1 MKGPQRSASS
11 GPVPTTFFFVRHG
24 ESEANLARVFSGRRD
39 SPLTERGRAQAVTV
53 ADAIAD
59 VPFDR
64 IVATPLSRSLDTAL
78 VIARRRK
85 MPVDVV
91 RDLIEID
98 VGDNT
103 GKAFDEIAGLPEWKD
118 DGFVSWPK
126 GESLEQVLRRG
137 LKALTRLHR
146 ESEGGTVLV
155 IGHGGVTRIL
165 VSHFLGILPKLD
177 SSRQTNTAVTVIVT
191 DGDTGRVER
200 LFESAH
206 VADLPPRT
214 K

>member
-1 MKGPQRSASS
+1 M
-11 GPVPTTFFFVRHG
+11 TTFFFVRHG
-24 ESEANLARVFSGRRD
+24 ESEANRARIFSGRRD

-91 RDLIEID
+91 PGLIEID
-98 VGDNT
+98 VGDKT
-103 GKAFDEIAGLPEWKD
+103 GATFDEVAGLPDWKD

-126 GESLEQVLRRG
+126 GESLEQVLTRSLG
-137 LKALTRLHR
+137 ALKAIHR
-146 ESEGGTVLV
+146 ESPGKTILV

-177 SSRQTNTAVTVIVT
+177 ASRQTNTAVTVIVT
-191 DGDTGRVER
+191 DGETGRVER

-206 VADLPPRT
+206 IT
-214 K
+214 EK

>member
-1 MKGPQRSASS
+1 M
-11 GPVPTTFFFVRHG
+11 TTFFFVRHG
-24 ESEANLARVFSGRRD
+24 ESEANFARVFSGRRD

-53 ADAIAD
+53 ADALEA

-98 VGDNT
+98 VGDKT
-103 GKAFDEIAGLPEWKD
+103 GATFDEVAGLPDWKD
-118 DGFVSWPK
+118 DGFVSWPN
-126 GESLEQVLRRG
+126 GETLDQVLARS
-137 LKALTRLHR
+137 LKALTRIHR
-146 ESEGGTVLV
+146 ESEGETVLV

-165 VSHFLGILPKLD
+165 VSHFLGILPRLD
-177 SSRQTNTAVTVIVT
+177 ASRQTNTAVTVIVT
-191 DGDTGRVER
+191 DGETGRVER

>member
-1 MKGPQRSASS
+1 M
-11 GPVPTTFFFVRHG
+11 TTFFFVRHG
-24 ESEANLARVFSGRRD
+24 ESEANLARIFSGRRD

-53 ADAIAD
+53 ADALDA

-64 IVATPLSRSLDTAL
+64 IIATPLSRSLDTAL

-91 RDLIEID
+91 PGLIEID
-98 VGDNT
+98 VGEKT
-103 GKAFDEIAGLPEWKD
+103 GATFDEVAGLPDWRD
-118 DGFVSWPK
+118 DGFISWQE
-126 GESLEQVLRRG
+126 GESLEQVLDRSLSA
-137 LKALTRLHR
+137 LKVIHHDIP
-146 ESEGGTVLV
+146 GGTVLV

-177 SSRQTNTAVTVIVT
+177 ASRQTNTAVTVIVT
-191 DGDTGRVER
+191 DGDAGRVER

>member
-1 MKGPQRSASS
+1 MKRPERSASS
-11 GPVPTTFFFVRHG
+11 LPVSTTFFFVRHG

-53 ADAIAD
+53 ADALAD

-78 VIARRRK
+78 VVARRRK

-98 VGDNT
+98 VGEKT
-103 GKAFDEIAGLPEWKD
+103 GATFDEVAGLPDWKD
-118 DGFVSWPK
+118 DGFISWPS
-126 GESLEQVLRRG
+126 GETLHQVLARS
-137 LKALTRLHR
+137 LKALTRIHR
-146 ESEGGTVLV
+146 ESGGETVLV

-177 SSRQTNTAVTVIVT
+177 ASRQTNTAVTVIVT

>member
-1 MKGPQRSASS
+1 M
-11 GPVPTTFFFVRHG
+11 TTFFFVRHG
-24 ESEANLARVFSGRRD
+24 ESEANLARIFSGRRD

-53 ADAIAD
+53 ADALDA
-59 VPFDR
+59 VRFDR

-78 VIARRRK
+78 VVARRRK

-98 VGDNT
+98 VGDKT
-103 GKAFDEIAGLPEWKD
+103 GATFDEVAGLPDWKD
-118 DGFVSWPK
+118 DGFISWPN
-126 GESLEQVLRRG
+126 GESLSQVLERSLRA
-137 LKALTRLHR
+137 LKAIHR
-146 ESEGGTVLV
+146 ETPDGTVLV

-177 SSRQTNTAVTVIVT
+177 TSRQTNTAVTVIVT

-206 VADLPPRT
+206 VADAPPRT

>member
-1 MKGPQRSASS
+1 MQ
-11 GPVPTTFFFVRHG
+11 PTTFFFVRHG

-53 ADAIAD
+53 ADALDA

-98 VGDNT
+98 VGDKT
-103 GKAFDEIAGLPEWKD
+103 GATFDEVAGLPDWKD
-118 DGFVSWPK
+118 DGFVSWPN
-126 GESLEQVLRRG
+126 GEDLEQVLGRG

-177 SSRQTNTAVTVIVT
+177 ASRQTNTAVTVIVT
-191 DGDTGRVER
+191 DGETGRVER

>member
-1 MKGPQRSASS
+1 MTDL
-11 GPVPTTFFFVRHG
+11 PTTFFFVRHG

-39 SPLTERGRAQAVTV
+39 SPLTDRGRAQAATV
-53 ADAIAD
+53 ADALD
-59 VPFDR
+59 GVPFAR

-78 VIARRRK
+78 VIGRRRS

-91 RDLIEID
+91 ADLVEID
-98 VGDNT
+98 VGVKT
-103 GKAFDEIAGLPEWKD
+103 GAAFDEIAGLPDWRD
-118 DGFVSWPK
+118 DGFIAWPG
-126 GESLEQVLRRG
+126 GETLEQVLERG
-137 LKALTRLHR
+137 LRAMRRIHR
-146 ESEGGTVLV
+146 ETPGGTVLV

-165 VSHFLGILPKLD
+165 VSHFLGIIPRLD
-177 SSRQTNTAVTVIVT
+177 TSRQTNTAVTVIVS

-206 VADLPPRT
+206 VADATPRT

>member
-1 MKGPQRSASS
+1 VK
-11 GPVPTTFFFVRHG
+11 PTTFFFVRHG

-53 ADAIAD
+53 ADALDD

-78 VIARRRK
+78 VVARRRK

-91 RDLIEID
+91 RDLVEID
-98 VGDNT
+98 VGEKT
-103 GKAFDEIAGLPEWKD
+103 GATFDEIASLPDWRGDAFEA
-118 DGFVSWPK
+118 WPN
-126 GESLEQVLRRG
+126 GESLEQVLDRSLNA
-137 LKALTRLHR
+137 LKKIHR
-146 ESEGGTVLV
+146 ETVGGTVLV

-177 SSRQTNTAVTVIVT
+177 ASRQTNTAVTVVVT

-206 VADLPPRT
+206 VADVPPRT